1 MDRPHTQFRPEISFK
16 REPQGFFGKILAF
29 LLSAA
34 LLAAGLMFSLV
45 AVAAVAVIGLGLG
58 GWLWWKTRTLRQ
70 QMRQMQQERQSTVGS
85 PSSTTSG
92 RQVDVIE
99 GECVRETDPG
109 SRASRLS

>member
-1 MDRPHTQFRPEISFK
+1 MDPTQTQFRPEISCK

-34 LLAAGLMFSLV
+34 LLVAGLMFSLV

-70 QMRQMQQERQSTVGS
+70 QMRQMQQERQGNGGS
-85 PSSTTSG
+85 PSSTASEH
-92 RQVDVIE
+92 RVDVIE
-99 GECVRETDPG
+99 GECVREADTD
-109 SRASRLS
+109 SRSPRLP